1 MSETATAARPLRV
14 TIVSPKGRDFN
25 AVPRFA
31 PPDGTPSPAAA
42 DVAAGLSKREAKIL
56 AQLRSAIRP
65 DGSADPLSRA
75 ELKTSSPFIQDM
87 CYAGLVNGAGTRD
100 ARGSGNTPQSSWWW
114 LTRWGEEVACALPAK
129 DAPR

>member
-1 MSETATAARPLRV
+1 MSETATKRPMRA
-14 TIVSPKGRDFN
+14 TIVSLKERDFN

-31 PPDGTPSPAAA
+31 PPDGSKLPCPAEIATS
-42 DVAAGLSKREAKIL
+42 LTKRQAQIL
-56 AQLRSAIRP
+56 AQLRSAIRE

-75 ELKTSSPFIQDM
+75 EIKSSALFMQEM
-87 CYAGLVNGAGTRD
+87 YYAGLVNGAGTRD
-100 ARGSGNTPQSSWWW
+100 ERGSGNTPQSSWWW